1 MHAEGEVLGHISV
14 KMKEKA
20 LRAGWIEEGIISK
33 SIGGSLED
41 KETQNH
47 FVIPLSSTIRHIVDR
62 GLNNDGEAGIVILG
76 EQGLDNDKFVLVFR
90 NEFID
95 GVLSRHVS
103 AFWIRKYNPHEIL
116 RLFLKHELGLELSG
130 TFSEPAVDYVEYL
143 REQVSLNRC
152 TEALS
157 VRIPKNWDTSRAWIN
172 DTLRARSDD
181 TILLRHNPT
190 NLSIS
195 LGLLLSNWIS
205 EVNEAL
211 RIKNPVAAC
220 FFQRGGILESF
231 FWDGP
236 REIATVSIFEDFDI
250 ELLSVNL
257 VLPLWALSQERT
269 QPPSKTRE
277 AIARDEESFSTS
289 SDVSSFS
296 VEELPPEYKIIL
308 SKAEELVG
316 SVDIDDTFRRIER
329 IEGVLGEIEHIGE
342 RGTEPSSSTRANQ
355 MESKLRK
362 TLDRLEHLVSSL
374 NELEKRIESACK
386 QME

>member
-14 KMKEKA
+14 RMKGKA

-41 KETQNH
+41 KETQIQ
-47 FVIPLSSTIRHIVDR
+47 FVIPLSSTVRHIVDR
-62 GLNNDGEAGIVILG
+62 GLNDDGDAGIVILG
-76 EQGLDNDKFVLVFR
+76 EQGLDNNKFVLVFR
-90 NEFID
+90 NEFKD
-95 GVLSRHVS
+95 GDLSRHVS
-103 AFWIRKYNPHEIL
+103 AFWIQKHNPHEIF
-116 RLFLKHELGLELSG
+116 RLFLKHELGQELSG

-157 VRIPKNWDTSRAWIN
+157 VRIPENWNTSRAWIN
-172 DTLRARSDD
+172 DTLRARSND

-205 EVNEAL
+205 EVNETL

-220 FFQRGGILESF
+220 LFQRAGILESF

-236 REIATVSIFEDFDI
+236 GEIATVSIFEDSDM
-250 ELLSVNL
+250 ESLSMNL

-277 AIARDEESFSTS
+277 VVSTS
-289 SDVSSFS
+289 SEVSSSS

-329 IEGVLGEIEHIGE
+329 IEGVLGELEHIGE
-342 RGTEPSSSTRANQ
+342 RATEPSSSTKANQ
-355 MESKLRK
+355 MESRLRK

-374 NELEKRIESACK
+374 NELEERIESACK